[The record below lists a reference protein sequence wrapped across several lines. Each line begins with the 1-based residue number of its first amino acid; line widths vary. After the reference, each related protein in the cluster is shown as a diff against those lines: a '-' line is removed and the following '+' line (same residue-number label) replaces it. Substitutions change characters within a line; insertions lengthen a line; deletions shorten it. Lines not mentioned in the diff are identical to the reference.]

1 MASPTAIT
9 AVLTA
14 LEKAVAT
21 ALQYDPGTRAQL
33 AKLAGQTL
41 LLDCTQPAQKVY
53 LHFTQAGVEL
63 SSHHEGELSATL
75 SGSAS
80 DMLKLLF
87 ADRHSLYGSGVSI
100 SGNAG
105 VLAQLQGL
113 MGQLDLDWE
122 LALADVLGTLPAH
135 ALAESLRTT
144 GAWGRERATGA
155 ERLVRE
161 YLAEESPAV
170 LGRSEFALF
179 VEDID
184 TTRFALDRL
193 GARIAR
199 LRARTD
205 HKDH

>member
-1 MASPTAIT
+1 MADPTAVT
-9 AVLTA
+9 AVLIA
-14 LEKAVAT
+14 LEKAVAK
-21 ALQYDPGTRAQL
+21 ALHYDPGTQAQL

-41 LLDCTQPAQKVY
+41 LLDCTQPAQKIY
-53 LHFTQAGVEL
+53 LHFTHDGINL
-63 SSHHEGELSATL
+63 TGHHEGELSATL
-75 SGSAS
+75 SGSGA
-80 DMLKLLF
+80 DMVKLLF
-87 ADRHSLYGSGVSI
+87 ADQHSLYGSGVSI

-113 MGQLDLDWE
+113 MGQLDIDWE
-122 LALADVLGTLPAH
+122 LALADIIGTLPAH
-135 ALAESLRTT
+135 ALAQSLR
-144 GAWGRERATGA
+144 GAGVWARDRAHGA

-179 VEDID
+179 IEDID
-184 TTRFALDRL
+184 HTRLALDRL

-199 LRARTD
+199 LQARHD

>member
-1 MASPTAIT
+1 MAAPTAIT
-9 AVLTA
+9 AVLTV

-21 ALQYDPGTRAQL
+21 ALRYDPGTQAQL

-41 LLDCTQPAQKVY
+41 LLECTQPAQSIY
-53 LHFTQAGVEL
+53 LHFTTAGIEL

-75 SGSAS
+75 SGRAS
-80 DMLKLLF
+80 DILKLLF
-87 ADRHSLYGSGVSI
+87 ADQHSLYGSGVSI

-113 MGQLDLDWE
+113 MGQLDIDWE
-122 LALADVLGTLPAH
+122 LALADAIGTLPAH
-135 ALAESLRTT
+135 TLAQALRKT
-144 GAWGRERATGA
+144 GVWGRERATGA

-161 YLAEESPAV
+161 YLAEESAAV

-184 TTRFALDRL
+184 TTRLALDRL

-199 LRARTD
+199 LRARTTY
-205 HKDH
+205 KDH